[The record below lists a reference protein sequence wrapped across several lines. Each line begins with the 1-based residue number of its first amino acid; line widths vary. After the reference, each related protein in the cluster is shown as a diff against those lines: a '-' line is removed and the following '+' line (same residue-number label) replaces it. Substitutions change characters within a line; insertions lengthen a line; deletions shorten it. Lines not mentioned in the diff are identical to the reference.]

1 MMRAVHDTLYIDY
14 EIFIFQNLKL
24 QTSFGIMF
32 FSVAI
37 KIIIKHDFSVIIN
50 IRVHQIL
57 IFADIKRKLE
67 NIFK

>member
-1 MMRAVHDTLYIDY
+1 MKRVHDTLYIDY

-32 FSVAI
+32 LSVAI
-37 KIIIKHDFSVIIN
+37 KIIIKHDFSVIIISTSNLN
-50 IRVHQIL
+50 IC
-57 IFADIKRKLE
+57 KYKKKE